1 MLRPITSQGFDGLYV
16 LCKDGKPVEVGDWVD
31 GTSFSSGSYFN
42 SGTLQ
47 GGRAPLH
54 EGRKGFVYVQVG
66 ASSRELCPAVYG
78 LSWEPDGFTV
88 TL

>member
-1 MLRPITSQGFDGLYV
+1 MRKQITSIGFDGLYV

-42 SGTLQ
+42 SGILQ

-54 EGRKGFVYVQVG
+54 GASKGFVYVQVG
-66 ASSRELCPAVYG
+66 GSSRELYPAVYG
-78 LSWEPDGFTV
+78 LSWE
-88 TL
+88 LA